1 MESVLNQRERGGKER
16 RRGRKGGRKGGE
28 RESERERAS
37 ERARE
42 GGRERGSEGARDAA
56 QIKLCGKI
64 VLDLPQTAEVWKLDV
79 TNLE

>member
-37 ERARE
+37 ERASE
-42 GGRERGSEGARDAA
+42 GGREGGSEGAREREMLRRLSCVARLFWICLK
-56 QIKLCGKI
+56 QQKYGS
-64 VLDLPQTAEVWKLDV
+64 WM
-79 TNLE
+79 